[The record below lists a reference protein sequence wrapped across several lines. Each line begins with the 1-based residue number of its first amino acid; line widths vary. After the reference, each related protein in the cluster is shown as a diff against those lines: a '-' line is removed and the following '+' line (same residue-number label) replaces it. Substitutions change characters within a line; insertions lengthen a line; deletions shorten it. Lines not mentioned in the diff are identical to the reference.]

1 MLDLF
6 ETSNVK
12 LKFHTLSSGYCKQ
25 FEKFIRS
32 DGKWK
37 FIKIPA
43 LCFYLEHPLYGS
55 ILFDTGYSKHFFKA
69 TRKFPYRFYRYATPV
84 SVSEEESIVSE
95 LKRINVDV
103 SQIDYIVLSHFH
115 ADHIG
120 AVKLFPNAQFIYL
133 PSAYEEL
140 QKLNKIKQ
148 TKVGFVPDL
157 LPEDFLERS
166 IQLNE
171 RQTVSLP
178 ETFPFPRG
186 IDVFAD
192 GSIMA
197 VDLPGH
203 AVGQIGIIFQTKDR
217 IKFLCADAVW
227 ESIQYKKQ
235 I

>member
-1 MLDLF
+1 
-6 ETSNVK
+6 
-12 LKFHTLSSGYCKQ
+12 
-25 FEKFIRS
+25 
-32 DGKWK
+32 
-37 FIKIPA
+37 
-43 LCFYLEHPLYGS
+43 
-55 ILFDTGYSKHFFKA
+55 
-69 TRKFPYRFYRYATPV
+69 
-84 SVSEEESIVSE
+84 
-95 LKRINVDV
+95 
-103 SQIDYIVLSHFH
+103 
-115 ADHIG
+115 
-120 AVKLFPNAQFIYL
+120 
-133 PSAYEEL
+133 YEEL

-203 AVGQIGIIFQTKDR
+203 AVGQIGIIFQTKNR

-227 ESIQYKKQ
+227 QSIQYKKQ
-235 I
+235 IKSHPLMKLIADDRRALDESFNRVLQFHKQYPEVEIIPSHCREV